1 MEGHRIS
8 FLRVKLKDTGIWH
21 IDKQFGKYLCV
32 VELHLPVLNIRLHD
46 TPTHN
51 FCEEF
56 LDKMLEAEWRNDNF
70 VFMNGKY
77 GSNSKRPPQLKK
89 KINEIETIL
98 NKWREK
104 N

>member
-1 MEGHRIS
+1 MKEHRANTK
-8 FLRVKLKDTGIWH
+8 VHLKNTGVWR
-21 IDKQFGKYLCV
+21 IDDAYGKWMCLLVLDVPILDAKV
-32 VELHLPVLNIRLHD
+32 VDV
-46 TPTHN
+46 PTHD
-51 FCEEF
+51 FCKEY

-70 VFMNGKY
+70 VFANGKY